1 MLPSSSMY
9 SSSIKL
15 PWEEWFLCLE
25 RKLDRDA
32 DMQSLPTCGLAKVQT
47 MAKLWG
53 DRETKL
59 WYAFWKEVVIN
70 EQWWRIEEPPELFS
84 RSESKMPTTGS
95 WSVRHHHIFTSS
107 SAFLKSFQPCLYTFI
122 VKQGQVIRKCMHRK
136 KWRPAKKGIGRPIT
150 RCHCDFCDLWKRA
163 QHGKHRFPILKGQKQ
178 TD

>member
-84 RSESKMPTTGS
+84 RSESKMPTGS
-95 WSVRHHHIFTSS
+95 WSVRHHHIFNSS
-107 SAFLKSFQPCLYTFI
+107 SAFLKSFQPCLFTFI
-122 VKQGQVIRKCMHRK
+122 VKQRQVIRKCMCRTKKTWNVKVKASKRRHRTANHSL
-136 KWRPAKKGIGRPIT
+136 P
-150 RCHCDFCDLWKRA
+150 LWFLQSMKEGESRRA
-163 QHGKHRFPILKGQKQ
+163 QIPN
-178 TD
+178 T